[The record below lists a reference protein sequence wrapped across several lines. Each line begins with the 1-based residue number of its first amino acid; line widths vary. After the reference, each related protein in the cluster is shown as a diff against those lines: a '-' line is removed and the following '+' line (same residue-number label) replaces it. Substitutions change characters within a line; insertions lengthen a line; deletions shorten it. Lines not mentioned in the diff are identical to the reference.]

1 MTEPRR
7 FVDDHSRV
15 NVEPAGGVKYIN
27 ANYIDVSMVEQMR
40 FIPLYFTIFLLSHS
54 TKYMQWRAT
63 KRIVYSPIKQKK
75 RDGWE
80 MGEGTSREIDGKE
93 ETTDNPLL
101 KKSAFPLAASV
112 FRLAS
117 FGFSVNRSYDIMA
130 SSFSTVMK
138 ACSFEN
144 VLKLKPQQYSAY
156 STLKNHP

>member
-1 MTEPRR
+1 
-7 FVDDHSRV
+7 
-15 NVEPAGGVKYIN
+15 
-27 ANYIDVSMVEQMR
+27 
-40 FIPLYFTIFLLSHS
+40 
-54 TKYMQWRAT
+54 MQWRAT

-117 FGFSVNRSYDIMA
+117 FGFSVNRSYEHYGIEFLDCYEGMQFRERVKIE
-130 SSFSTVMK
+130 T
-138 ACSFEN
+138 
-144 VLKLKPQQYSAY
+144 
-156 STLKNHP
+156 